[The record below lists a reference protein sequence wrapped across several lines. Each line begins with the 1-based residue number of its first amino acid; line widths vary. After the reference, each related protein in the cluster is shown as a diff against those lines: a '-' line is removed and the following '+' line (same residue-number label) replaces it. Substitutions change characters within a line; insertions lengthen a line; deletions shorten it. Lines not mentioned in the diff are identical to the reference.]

1 MNALVLINKP
11 VGLRSTNCVA
21 IVRRSLGGVKVGHAG
36 TLDSTAAGLLII
48 LAGQATRLCEYVMA
62 LPKVYRVVIQ
72 FGAETDTADYS
83 GEITSSHGF
92 SDMNIGALN
101 DSLYGFAGWRLQT
114 PPPVSAVKI
123 DGVPA
128 YKLAR
133 SGQNP
138 EMKARPVFFRRIDVI
153 TPYNPEDGTL
163 ELDVLCGKGTY
174 IRSLAR
180 DLGRIS
186 GCGAYVKSLTR
197 TAIGNFSLTQAE
209 SPDNTQD
216 FTAIPLS
223 ELAKNFTRIYVGQ
236 KDAKSF
242 TNGMSIVLS
251 HALEIHRGISLMNG
265 ALCVEGDEFLG
276 FGTYAGYDY
285 VRPVAIVP
293 K

>member
-48 LAGQATRLCEYVMA
+48 LAGNTTRLCEYVMS

-83 GEITSSHGF
+83 GEIISSHGF
-92 SDMNIGALN
+92 ADMNVDALN
-101 DSLYGFAGWRLQT
+101 DSLFGFAGWRLQS
-114 PPPVSAVKI
+114 PPPFSAVKI

-138 EMKARPVFFRRIDVI
+138 EMKSRPVFFRRIDVV

-180 DLGRIS
+180 DLGKIS
-186 GCGAYVKSLTR
+186 GCGAHVKSLVR
-197 TAIGNFSLTQAE
+197 TAIGNFSLDEAE
-209 SPDNTQD
+209 SLDTTED
-216 FTAIPLS
+216 FRTIPIS

-242 TNGMSIVLS
+242 TNGMSILLKN
-251 HALEIHRGISLMNG
+251 ALDFHRGISLMNG
-265 ALCVEGDEFLG
+265 TLCVEGDEFLG

-285 VRPVAIVP
+285 VRPVAVVP

>member
-21 IVRRSLGGVKVGHAG
+21 IVRKSLGGLKVGHAG
-36 TLDSTAAGLLII
+36 TLDSTASGLLII
-48 LAGQATRLCEYVMA
+48 LAGHATRLSEYVMS
-62 LPKVYRVVIQ
+62 LPKTYRVVIQ
-72 FGAETDTADYS
+72 FGAETDSADYS

-92 SDMNIGALN
+92 AGMDSDALN
-101 DSLYGFAGWRLQT
+101 DALFGFAGWRLQS

-128 YKLAR
+128 YKLAH

-138 EMKARPVFFRRIDVI
+138 EMKTRPVFFRRVDVI

-163 ELDVLCGKGTY
+163 ELDVHCGKGTY

-180 DLGRIS
+180 DLGKIS

-209 SPDNTQD
+209 SPDVED
-216 FTAIPLS
+216 FRPVSLS
-223 ELAKNFTRIYVGQ
+223 ELAKNFTRIYVGE

-242 TNGMSIVLS
+242 TNGMSILLG
-251 HALEIHRGISLMNG
+251 HALELHRGVALMNG
-265 ALCVEGDEFLG
+265 AVCVEGESFLG

-285 VRPVAIVP
+285 IRPIMTAA

>member
-21 IVRRSLGGVKVGHAG
+21 IVRKSLGGLKVGHAG
-36 TLDSTAAGLLII
+36 TLDSTASGLLVL
-48 LAGQATRLCEYVMA
+48 LAGNATRFCEYVMS
-62 LPKVYRVVIQ
+62 LPKTYRVVIQ

-83 GEITSSHGF
+83 GEITSSSGF
-92 SDMNIGALN
+92 AHMNPDALN
-101 DSLYGFAGWRLQT
+101 DSLFRFAGWRLQS

-133 SGQNP
+133 SGKDP
-138 EMKARPVFFRRIDVI
+138 EMKPRPIFFRHIDVI

-163 ELDVLCGKGTY
+163 ELDVHCGKGTY
-174 IRSLAR
+174 IRSLAQ

-186 GCGAYVKSLTR
+186 GCGAYVKALTR
-197 TAIGNFSLTQAE
+197 TDIGNFSLTQAE
-209 SPDNTQD
+209 SPDVQD
-216 FTAIPLS
+216 FRPVSLS
-223 ELAKNFTRIYVGQ
+223 ELAKNFTRIYVGE

-242 TNGMSIVLS
+242 TNGMSILLS
-251 HALEIHRGISLMNG
+251 HALEFHRGISLMNG
-265 ALCVEGDEFLG
+265 AVCVEGDNFLG

-285 VRPVAIVP
+285 LRPIMVAA

>member
-21 IVRRSLGGVKVGHAG
+21 IVRKSLGGVKVGHAG
-36 TLDSTAAGLLII
+36 TLDSTAAGLLVL
-48 LAGQATRLCEYVMA
+48 LAGNATRLCEYVMA
-62 LPKVYRVVIQ
+62 LPKTYRVVIQ

-92 SDMNIGALN
+92 AGMDSDALN
-101 DSLYGFAGWRLQT
+101 DALFGFEGWRLQS

-133 SGQNP
+133 SGKDP
-138 EMKARPVFFRRIDVI
+138 EMKSRPVFFRRIDVI
-153 TPYNPEDGTL
+153 TPYNPEDGTI

-186 GCGAYVKSLTR
+186 GCGAYVKALTR
-197 TAIGNFSLTQAE
+197 TAIGNFSLAQAE
-209 SPDNTQD
+209 SPDTED
-216 FTAIPLS
+216 FRTIPLS
-223 ELAKNFTRIYVGQ
+223 ELAKNFTRIYVGE

-242 TNGMSIVLS
+242 TNGMSILLG

-265 ALCVEGDEFLG
+265 SLCVEGDEFLG

-285 VRPVAIVP
+285 LRPVAVVP